1 MASVF
6 SAKHVSIFN
15 FSQDL
20 EGRGSFLMDLPT
32 WPESQGEDGP
42 RACLNLG
49 FTKFSNIIPVLSP
62 QVYWL
67 HMVYAAVGAICF
79 TLVRP
84 CPTLGRGVGSM
95 GLDGC

>member
-1 MASVF
+1 MV
-6 SAKHVSIFN
+6 
-15 FSQDL
+15 L
-20 EGRGSFLMDLPT
+20 
-32 WPESQGEDGP
+32 

-49 FTKFSNIIPVLSP
+49 FTKFSNVIPVLSP

-84 CPTLGRGVGSM
+84 CPL
-95 GLDGC
+95 

>member
-20 EGRGSFLMDLPT
+20 EGRGSSLMDLPT
-32 WPESQGEDGP
+32 WPESQGGKMVL
-42 RACLNLG
+42 RACLSLG
-49 FTKFSNIIPVLSP
+49 FAKFSNVIPVLSP

-84 CPTLGRGVGSM
+84 CPL
-95 GLDGC
+95 